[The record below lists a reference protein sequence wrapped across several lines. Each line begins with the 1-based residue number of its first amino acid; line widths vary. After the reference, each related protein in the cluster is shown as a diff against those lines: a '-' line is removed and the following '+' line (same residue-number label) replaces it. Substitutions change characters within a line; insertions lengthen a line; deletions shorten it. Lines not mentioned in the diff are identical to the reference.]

1 MMEQGQPS
9 SRQGSSTLEKLR
21 LKSTSI
27 SHV

>member
-1 MMEQGQPS
+1 MTPS